1 MRILLVSLVY
11 KYLAMQIAI
20 QAKSIFLHHF
30 LDMMNWSINPGIQSQ
45 RIRLED
51 EITNSKSRIKL
62 PIPKVPTGIIKA
74 TGKNRTTKNNP
85 GLILHRIPNSVR
97 NESFTLFKNQAKRY
111 NFDWIEGIS

>member
-1 MRILLVSLVY
+1 
-11 KYLAMQIAI
+11 
-20 QAKSIFLHHF
+20 
-30 LDMMNWSINPGIQSQ
+30 MMNWSINPGIQSQ
-45 RIRLED
+45 KLRLED

-97 NESFTLFKNQAKRY
+97 NESFTLFKTQAKHY
-111 NFDWIEGIS
+111 HFDWIEGTS